1 MNDNLVKIT
10 DSISKRVID
19 KPAFGHKV
27 KLILSDVGTVYLD
40 GTGDSNVV
48 SNDKDSDADLT
59 LETTYAVMHDLDTG
73 QTDAFSAY
81 MQGKLTID
89 GDQSIAVAFGSLIES

>member
-10 DSISKRVID
+10 DSISKRVTD

-48 SNDKDSDADLT
+48 SNDQDSDADLI
-59 LETTYAVMHDLDTG
+59 LETTYAVMQDLDAG
-73 QTDAFSAY
+73 QIDAFSAY
-81 MQGKLTID
+81 MQGKLSID
-89 GDQSIAVAFGSLIES
+89 GDQSIAVAFGSLIDS